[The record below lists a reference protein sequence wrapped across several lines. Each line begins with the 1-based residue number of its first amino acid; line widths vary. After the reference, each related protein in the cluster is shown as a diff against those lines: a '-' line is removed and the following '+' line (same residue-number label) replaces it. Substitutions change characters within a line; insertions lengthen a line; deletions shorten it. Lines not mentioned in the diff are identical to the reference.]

1 MGGWWINAE
10 KCDIYGPLR
19 SQPRLAQTL
28 GSGPWFVTRILSKG
42 VKTERDK
49 LAETEMEEQ
58 ELWDDI
64 GDVITIIPERRNNTV
79 VCCGFRDW
87 KHVMGERGVHITAE
101 DPACLARSW
110 NLLGSWR

>member
-64 GDVITIIPERRNNTV
+64 GDVIPSSLKEGIIPQFAAV
-79 VCCGFRDW
+79 SGIGSMSWV
-87 KHVMGERGVHITAE
+87 RGVCI
-101 DPACLARSW
+101 
-110 NLLGSWR
+110 